1 MTIVVLM
8 QWNIVFVWAW
18 WAWLSNIVWILWD
31 LWFHNLIWIDEQDS
45 QITQQLTEKWVKI
58 FKHWKY
64 QLKSDDAVI
73 YSAATK
79 SSPEVLKALE
89 LKKSEHKPFL
99 IWDYFEFLWE
109 MTKYFKSI
117 WFTWTNWKSSSS
129 AMWIHIASNCL
140 PNFWIWIVWALV
152 PDFGNKS
159 YMINPEYKDDL
170 KNIFSY
176 IFTWRKLDYSLVKK
190 YYFLLESCEYQ
201 RHFLHLNLDEAIITS
216 LELEHTDYFKDWED
230 YQDAFLEMIWKTK
243 DCIYCLKDLNSEK
256 ILKSDKV
263 QIVEKQHFD
272 MDFVWWE
279 HQQSNASLVYA
290 VLKWLMI
297 KEWINEESFNIAFRK
312 YLKWFKWIWRR
323 MEWIKETSNWAQ
335 IFSDYGHVASSIE
348 LWYKALKERYPNKKI
363 ICIFQ
368 PHQMHR
374 ILVWWK
380 EFPNALKLYDNSY
393 IYDIYAAREKIEDFS
408 NEEIFKDLNLKSVED
423 LWHAF
428 AKHCWNTYLNDF
440 SEVEKIINNADWNSV
455 IVIYSAGNIDYKL
468 RQYLWIL

>member
-1 MTIVVLM
+1 MIIVVLM

-79 SSPEVLKALE
+79 SSPEVLKAFE

-99 IWDYFEFLWE
+99 IRDYFEFLWE
-109 MTKYFKSI
+109 ITKYFKSI

-140 PNFWIWIVWALV
+140 PNFWIGIVWALV

-216 LELEHTDYFKDWED
+216 LELEHTDYFKNWED
-230 YQDAFLEMIWKTK
+230 YQDAFLEMTWKTK
-243 DCIYCLKDLNSEK
+243 DHIYCLKELNSEK
-256 ILKSDKV
+256 ILKSNKV
-263 QIVEKQHFD
+263 QIVEKQRFD

-290 VLKWLMI
+290 LLRWLMI
-297 KEWINEESFNIAFRK
+297 KEWIDEKTFDLEFRK

-323 MEWIKETSNWAQ
+323 MEWLKEAQSWVQ

-348 LWYKALKERYPNKKI
+348 LWYKALKERYPDKKI

-368 PHQMHR
+368 PHQIHR

-380 EFPNALKLYDNSY
+380 EFPNALKLYDKSY

-423 LWHAF
+423 LWNAF
-428 AKHCWNTYLNDF
+428 AKHCWNTYLKDF
-440 SEVEKIINNADWNSV
+440 SEIEKIINDADWDSI